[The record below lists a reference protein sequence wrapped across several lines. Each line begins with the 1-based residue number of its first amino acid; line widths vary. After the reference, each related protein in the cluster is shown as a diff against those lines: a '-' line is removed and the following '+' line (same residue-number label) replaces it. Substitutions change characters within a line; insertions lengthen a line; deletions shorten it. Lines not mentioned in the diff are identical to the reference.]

1 MNSYKSS
8 RVADMASL
16 INKFSNF
23 AIRRSYR
30 AQSNSYL
37 AGVYGYELSVANLS
51 IEDALNHHRIYSWYL
66 KEEVKFFRY
75 NEESESFEEFFR
87 EDD

>member
-1 MNSYKSS
+1 MNSHKSNK
-8 RVADMASL
+8 VAGMAAR
-16 INKFSNF
+16 INQFSAF
-23 AIRRSYR
+23 AIRRSYYT
-30 AQSNSYL
+30 QSNTYG
-37 AGVYGYELSVANLS
+37 AGVYGYELSLANLS

-75 NEESESFEEFFR
+75 SEENESFEEVFR